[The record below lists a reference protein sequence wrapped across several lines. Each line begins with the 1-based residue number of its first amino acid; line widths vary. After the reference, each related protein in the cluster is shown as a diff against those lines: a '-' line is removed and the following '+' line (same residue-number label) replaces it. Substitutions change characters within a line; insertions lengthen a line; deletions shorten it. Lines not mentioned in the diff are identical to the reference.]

1 MRKANYSEPSIK
13 LEDLPDLLNV
23 EQACLVLDLSRPTV
37 SKMLNNGKIKAE
49 KYGREWRIYKSQFE
63 N

>member
-1 MRKANYSEPSIK
+1 MRKAKYSESPIK

-23 EQACLVLDLSRPTV
+23 EQACSVLNLSRPTV

-49 KYGREWRIYKSQFE
+49 KFGRKWHIYKSQFE
-63 N
+63 G